1 MSAQNAHAHE
11 DRLLDFAYGELPAS
25 EAQSLEQHV
34 QGCARCSKALSDIR
48 GVRSTMAHL
57 SVEPPP
63 DAGLESL
70 LAYAQQSARRAA
82 AGPEPKPSRWRRWLL
97 PVVGLASVSTF
108 GLLTLEVSKDVNL
121 QPTLTQKAEP
131 AAAKADQALAY
142 DDAPARP
149 AAPPPAMQAA
159 PAPAPMEGAL
169 LDRAQRK
176 QAEASVGAKGGG
188 EGRPSDWM
196 NAGSGGALLER
207 RRGAEAKKQMS
218 GFGMSK
224 SEAKRDALSAPSAV
238 MDDEAK
244 DSALAQGTLGGS
256 RSGLGV
262 STGIGNGG
270 GGSDKLRKEEE
281 GSLRLGGA
289 SYGRGLAT
297 DEDALAEEVALPPP
311 ADSVVAGAPMAPSTP
326 PMPTGST
333 QRNQQAP
340 GKAMAAAEQM
350 PAPVQMPAPEPLP
363 ATVSKPKSAPAE
375 KAARA
380 DALTTSRDLSRQAQ
394 EAASQGDRARESQL
408 LRAALAAGATGSERL
423 SLLSRLCEAE
433 YARGR
438 RTEGAEVCARIL
450 SEAPDSEAARR
461 AGLWLGQGGAATVPV
476 KKAPAQAAP
485 VPSKQ

>member
-131 AAAKADQALAY
+131 AAAKADRTRSY

-149 AAPPPAMQAA
+149 AAPAAMQAA
-159 PAPAPMEGAL
+159 PPPAPMEGAL
-169 LDRAQRK
+169 LDRAQRM
-176 QAEASVGAKGGG
+176 QAEATVGTKGGG

-207 RRGAEAKKQMS
+207 RRGAESKKQMS
-218 GFGMSK
+218 GFSKSK
-224 SEAKRDALSAPSAV
+224 SEAARDALSAPSAV

-244 DSALAQGTLGGS
+244 DSALAQGSLVGS

-262 STGIGNGG
+262 SNGIGNGG

-289 SYGRGLAT
+289 SYGRGLAKDD
-297 DEDALAEEVALPPP
+297 DELAEEAAPPPP
-311 ADSVVAGAPMAPSTP
+311 ADSVVAAAPMAPSTP
-326 PMPTGST
+326 PMPTGSMPT
-333 QRNQQAP
+333 GSVQRNQQAP

-350 PAPVQMPAPEPLP
+350 P

-380 DALTTSRDLSRQAQ
+380 DAMTTARDLSRQAQ

-423 SLLSRLCEAE
+423 SLLSRLCESE
-433 YARGR
+433 YAQGR

-450 SEAPDSEAARR
+450 SEAPDSEAAQR

-485 VPSKQ
+485 LPSKQ